1 MISRRNIRSKVMQV
15 LYMAETTHHEMNPA
29 ELETY
34 LHKSLEKTRE
44 LFVFLLYFITQV
56 AKYAET
62 DAAHRRSKNLPTR
75 EDLEVS
81 TKIASNLTILA
92 LLENPHLQKS
102 LKELKTELL
111 LDAEMLKR
119 MYNALKDTTAYQ
131 EYLQDPVHE
140 KSKDRE
146 MIKILF
152 SQVLLPNESFCQQV
166 EELFNN
172 WEDDAEMLE
181 QLVLNYIQK
190 PGVYNTQE
198 LLSAEKW
205 DFAKNLLRTVE
216 EKKEFCST
224 LINPKLKNWDA
235 ERIALLDMIL
245 MRMGL
250 CELLFFETIPTKV
263 TLNEYIDLAKSY
275 STAQSGQFVNGILD
289 NIHKD
294 LVLEGKIQK
303 KDFKIPNA

>member
-1 MISRRNIRSKVMQV
+1 MQV
-15 LYMAETTHHEMNPA
+15 LYMAEANHHEMNPA

-34 LHKSLEKTRE
+34 LLKSLEKTRE
-44 LFVFLLYFITQV
+44 LFVYLLYFITQV

-75 EDLEVS
+75 EDLEVN
-81 TKIASNLTILA
+81 TKIATNLTILS
-92 LLENPHLQKS
+92 LLENSPFQKS

-111 LDAEMLKR
+111 LDSELLKR

-131 EYLQDPVHE
+131 EYIQDPVHE

-152 SQVLLPNESFCQQV
+152 SQVLLPNENFCQQV

-172 WEDDAEMLE
+172 WDDDAEMLE

-205 DFAKNLLRTVE
+205 DFAKNLLRTVG

-250 CELLFFETIPTKV
+250 CELLYFDTIPTKV
-263 TLNEYIDLAKSY
+263 TLNEYIDLAKTY

-289 NIHKD
+289 NIHKE
-294 LVLEGKIQK
+294 LVQEGKIHK
-303 KDFKIPNA
+303 RDFKTPKV